1 MLDKRVYEDEY
12 LYAKKASLS
21 MNTISENIFSQ
32 PDEEGNRFVL
42 FDDIVDH
49 RVDGTETMQQD
60 FFNISNNG
68 GKRIRDTT
76 KGWENAYSV

>member
-32 PDEEGNRFVL
+32 PDEEGNRFML

-49 RVDGTETMQQD
+49 RVYGLDTIHQD
-60 FFNISNNG
+60 AFIVSNN
-68 GKRIRDTT
+68 
-76 KGWENAYSV
+76 